1 MRILYVEDNEVNR
14 ALVERVVRARKFSVV
29 FHDEGEDALK
39 TLENDPTIDLILLD
53 IELAGTISGLDV
65 IRTLRARNDKRPVVA
80 VTAYAMMGDRERILE
95 AGCDQYLPKP
105 LVITDL
111 LAMLD
116 HYSAELATK
125 AAEPGVPAPVTTAVP
140 AATVPAAVPAATT
153 APAPVS
159 APAAAPAPAPAATAA
174 PVPTPAATTAP
185 APVSAPAVAPAPT
198 PVPTPAPVAT
208 ATPAVAPAPVPTP
221 APAAAS
227 ETPAPVVSV
236 ATSAAEPPLSGQE
249 SAS

>member
-29 FHDEGEDALK
+29 FHDEGEEALK
-39 TLENDPTIDLILLD
+39 TLENDATIDVILLD

-105 LVITDL
+105 LVITEL
-111 LAMLD
+111 LAVLD
-116 HYSAELATK
+116 HYSAELAAK
-125 AAEPGVPAPVTTAVP
+125 AAEPV
-140 AATVPAAVPAATT
+140 
-153 APAPVS
+153 
-159 APAAAPAPAPAATAA
+159 AAAQPAPAAEPAVAA
-174 PVPTPAATTAP
+174 PV
-185 APVSAPAVAPAPT
+185 AVT
-198 PVPTPAPVAT
+198 APVAAAPVAAAQPAPAAEPAAGT
-208 ATPAVAPAPVPTP
+208 ATPPPPATPPAP
-221 APAAAS
+221 AAS
-227 ETPAPVVSV
+227 ETPAPAVV
-236 ATSAAEPPLSGQE
+236 AAPAPSAGETTTASPVPVTPVQEVPVTAVPAPEAPLSGQE

>member
-29 FHDEGEDALK
+29 FHDEGEEALK
-39 TLENDPTIDLILLD
+39 TLENDATIDVILLD

-105 LVITDL
+105 LVITEL
-111 LAMLD
+111 LAVLD
-116 HYSAELATK
+116 HYSAELAAK
-125 AAEPGVPAPVTTAVP
+125 AAEPVAAAQPASAAEPAVAAPVAV
-140 AATVPAAVPAATT
+140 T
-153 APAPVS
+153 APV
-159 APAAAPAPAPAATAA
+159 AAAPVAAAQPAPAAE
-174 PVPTPAATTAP
+174 PAAG
-185 APVSAPAVAPAPT
+185 
-198 PVPTPAPVAT
+198 T
-208 ATPAVAPAPVPTP
+208 ATPPPPATP
-221 APAAAS
+221 PASAAS
-227 ETPAPVVSV
+227 ETPAPAVVT
-236 ATSAAEPPLSGQE
+236 APAPSAGETTTASPVPVTPVQEVPVTAVPAPEAPLSGQE

>member
-29 FHDEGEDALK
+29 FHDEGEEALK
-39 TLENDPTIDLILLD
+39 TLENDATIDVILLD

-105 LVITDL
+105 LVITEL
-111 LAMLD
+111 LAVLD
-116 HYSAELATK
+116 HYSAELAAK
-125 AAEPGVPAPVTTAVP
+125 AAEPVAV
-140 AATVPAAVPAATT
+140 AQ
-153 APAPVS
+153 
-159 APAAAPAPAPAATAA
+159 PAAAAPVAVAQPVAVTASVAAAPVAAAQPAPAAE
-174 PVPTPAATTAP
+174 PAAG
-185 APVSAPAVAPAPT
+185 
-198 PVPTPAPVAT
+198 T
-208 ATPAVAPAPVPTP
+208 ATPPPPATPPAPP
-221 APAAAS
+221 AS
-227 ETPAPVVSV
+227 ETPAPAVVAAPAPSAGETTTPAV
-236 ATSAAEPPLSGQE
+236 AASPVPVAPVQEVPVTAVPAPEAPLSGQE